1 MYVEKLFPVTIA
13 NFKNPH
19 HPKIEQSLIQEC
31 NQIRNKITKGGSDWD
46 SNLYNTHG
54 TLDLNQNEKFREL
67 NCWVTLQVEE
77 YAKTIGYP
85 NTKVK
90 CGESWFNYYEKND
103 YQEKHEHYGFDISAV
118 YYLSC
123 PLNSG
128 SIRFY
133 SHEPQGV
140 KENFISKNPYTWRS
154 FIINPQPGQLLV
166 FKSNLTHGV
175 AQSKTEKPKISFAYN
190 YKIL

>member
-19 HPKIEQSLIQEC
+19 HSKIEQSLIQEC
-31 NQIRNKITKGGSDWD
+31 NQIRNTITKGGSDWD

-67 NCWVTLQVEE
+67 NCWVTLHVEE
-77 YAKTIGYP
+77 YAKTIGYL

-140 KENFISKNPYTWRS
+140 KENFISENPYTWRS